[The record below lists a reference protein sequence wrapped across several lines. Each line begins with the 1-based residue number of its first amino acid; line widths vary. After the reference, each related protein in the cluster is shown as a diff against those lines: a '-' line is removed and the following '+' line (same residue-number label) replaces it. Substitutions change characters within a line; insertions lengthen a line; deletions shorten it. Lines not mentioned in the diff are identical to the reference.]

1 MQYENTIYKCEWTYF
16 TIEKK
21 SYATRFEVKS
31 FSLFLVP
38 IDIWEIFLKH
48 HPRFIS
54 MVAIKEARKKE
65 EKVHSISSGLVHR
78 LGKNY
83 PRVKE

>member
-1 MQYENTIYKCEWTYF
+1 MNVLYDRKEILRNAVR
-16 TIEKK
+16 
-21 SYATRFEVKS
+21 SVKS

-65 EKVHSISSGLVHR
+65 EKVHSISSDLVHR